1 MDRYETDGRRY
12 KQECDV
18 RASKNSLSPTIQ
30 MRNSGFTL
38 IELMVTIAVLAIIV
52 GIAAPS
58 INTQLANQRVKSTTA
73 TLANALKEAKAES
86 IIRRQNLTLSY
97 NNTSTPKVITI
108 TAPDS
113 NTIANY
119 SYNVKSTIKPDTP
132 VTIVFESSKRVNTA
146 RTYTICDSNANA
158 TSRQIEVDQVANI
171 TNKVG
176 GAC

>member
-1 MDRYETDGRRY
+1 M
-12 KQECDV
+12 

-30 MRNSGFTL
+30 MRSSGFTL

-58 INTQLANQRVKSTTA
+58 ISTQLANQRVKSTTA

-132 VTIVFESSKRVNTA
+132 VTIVFEPSKRVNTA
-146 RTYTICDSNANA
+146 RTYTICDSSNNA
-158 TSRQIEVDQVANI
+158 TPRQIEVNKIANI
-171 TNKVG
+171 TTKLG
-176 GAC
+176 GTC

>member
-1 MDRYETDGRRY
+1 MS
-12 KQECDV
+12 
-18 RASKNSLSPTIQ
+18 ASANKVAQKLRMSS
-30 MRNSGFTL
+30 SGFTL

-58 INTQLANQRVKSTTA
+58 ISTQLANQRVKSTTA

-171 TNKVG
+171 TSRMG
-176 GAC
+176 GKCS